1 MKSGQPNWGV
11 MGIKD
16 IEKLPALQWK
26 LTNVRKISPKKRG
39 ELLDKLK
46 RTLGL

>member
-1 MKSGQPNWGV
+1 
-11 MGIKD
+11 MGIEG

-26 LTNVRKISPKKRG
+26 LANVRKIDRKKRG
-39 ELLDKLK
+39 DLLRKLK